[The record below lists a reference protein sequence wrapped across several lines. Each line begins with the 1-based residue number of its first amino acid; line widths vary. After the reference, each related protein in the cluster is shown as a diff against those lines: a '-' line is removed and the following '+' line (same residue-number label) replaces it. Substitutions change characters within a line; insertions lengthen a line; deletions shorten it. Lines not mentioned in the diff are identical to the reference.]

1 MFHQKNREYMAEPI
15 LDWIL
20 NGIPSPQ
27 KVKLFDDVGFIY
39 EVQLA
44 KMELSSCWDD
54 PEEFR
59 KRAAYY
65 EEVDGKKVSLLH
77 IKHHRQRSNRKA
89 QPISYTLVS
98 SL

>member
-65 EEVDGKKVSLLH
+65 EEVDGKKSIITTYQTSQAKV
-77 IKHHRQRSNRKA
+77 K
-89 QPISYTLVS
+89 
-98 SL
+98 